1 MRRAHGL
8 RTQGMVLV
16 AVLWTVA
23 ALALVVVGLVHNVRQ
38 EARVLS
44 TQRALAVAG
53 GVGDAA
59 VQLALRQLAV
69 LEAPPTRMLTW
80 PVTYRQTAVAVRVMP
95 LNGLIDLNAAGA
107 PLLAA
112 LYEVAGG
119 LPRNEAQSLAART
132 LAWRAGSAS
141 VRAERFEAVEDLL
154 RVPGVG
160 LELYARLAPLV
171 AADNGGSS
179 GGVNALAAPLEVL
192 QVLAGGRP
200 GTAAR
205 IAAARDAGDAGIDTT
220 DLPAAFLESGAVQRY
235 RIDAS
240 VPLPDGGW
248 LHVAHHVHLGTEPQA
263 RLPWRT
269 FHTEQWVTPV
279 QAPLS

>member
-1 MRRAHGL
+1 MRHANHSRL
-8 RTQGMVLV
+8 QGMVLV

-23 ALALVVVGLVHNVRQ
+23 ALSLLVVGLVHSVRQ

-53 GVGDAA
+53 GIGDAA

-69 LEAPPTRMLTW
+69 LDAPPTRMLTW
-80 PVTYRQTAVAVRVMP
+80 PLAYRQTPVAVRVMP

-112 LYEVAGG
+112 LYAVAGG
-119 LPRNEAQSLAART
+119 LPHHEAQRLAART
-132 LAWRAGSAS
+132 LAWRTGSAGAT
-141 VRAERFEAVEDLL
+141 AERFEAVEDLL
-154 RVPGVG
+154 RVPGIG
-160 LELYARLAPLV
+160 LDLYARVAPLV

-179 GGVNALAAPLEVL
+179 GAVNALAAPLEVL

-200 GTAAR
+200 GIAAR

-235 RIDAS
+235 RIDAR

-248 LHVAHHVHLGTEPQA
+248 LHVAHHVHLGAEPQE

-269 FHTEQWVTPV
+269 FHTEQWVVPV
-279 QAPLS
+279 QAPVS

>member
-1 MRRAHGL
+1 MRHANHSRV
-8 RTQGMVLV
+8 QGMVLV

-23 ALALVVVGLVHNVRQ
+23 ALSLVVVGLVHSVRQ

-44 TQRALAVAG
+44 TQRALALAG

-69 LEAPPTRMLTW
+69 LEAPPTRMLSW
-80 PVTYRQTAVAVRVMP
+80 PLAYRQTPVAVRVMP

-119 LPRNEAQSLAART
+119 LPRNEAQSLAVRT

-154 RVPGVG
+154 RVPGIG
-160 LELYARLAPLV
+160 LDLYLRLAPLV

-179 GGVNALAAPLEVL
+179 GGVNALAAPPEVL
-192 QVLAGGRP
+192 EVLAGGRP
-200 GTAAR
+200 GIAAR

-235 RIDAS
+235 RIDAR

-248 LHVAHHVHLGTEPQA
+248 LHVAHHVHLGAEPQA

-269 FHTEQWVTPV
+269 FHTEQWVVPV
-279 QAPLS
+279 QSPVS

>member
-23 ALALVVVGLVHNVRQ
+23 ALALVVVGLVHGVRQ

-154 RVPGVG
+154 RVPGVD

-200 GTAAR
+200 GIAAR

-269 FHTEQWVTPV
+269 FHTEQWVVPM

>member
-1 MRRAHGL
+1 MRRTHGV

-16 AVLWTVA
+16 AVLWIVA
-23 ALALVVVGLVHNVRQ
+23 ALALIVVGLVHNVRQ

-107 PLLAA
+107 SLLAA

-154 RVPGVG
+154 RVPGVD

-179 GGVNALAAPLEVL
+179 GGVNALAAPLEGL

-200 GTAAR
+200 GIAVR

-235 RIDAS
+235 RIDAR

-269 FHTEQWVTPV
+269 FHTEQWVAPV

>member
-1 MRRAHGL
+1 MQHARR

-16 AVLWTVA
+16 AVLWIVA
-23 ALALVVVGLVHNVRQ
+23 AISLVVVGLMHSVRQ

-69 LEAPPTRMLTW
+69 LDAPPTRMLIW
-80 PVTYRQTAVAVRVMP
+80 PLTYRQTPVAVRVMP

-107 PLLAA
+107 SLLSA

-119 LPRNEAQSLAART
+119 LPRPEAQSLAART

-141 VRAERFEAVEDLL
+141 ARAERFEAVEDLL
-154 RVPGVG
+154 RVPGIG
-160 LELYARLAPLV
+160 LDLHMRLAPLV

-192 QVLAGGRP
+192 EVLAVGRP
-200 GTAAR
+200 GIAAR
-205 IAAARDAGDAGIDTT
+205 VAAARDAGDAGIDIT

-235 RIDAS
+235 RIDAR

-269 FHTEQWVTPV
+269 FHTEQWVAPV
-279 QAPLS
+279 QPPVS

>member
-1 MRRAHGL
+1 MRRTHGD

-80 PVTYRQTAVAVRVMP
+80 PVAYRQTAVAVRVMP

-154 RVPGVG
+154 RVPGVD

-200 GTAAR
+200 GIAAR

-269 FHTEQWVTPV
+269 LHTEQWV
-279 QAPLS
+279 APLQSPVS

>member
-1 MRRAHGL
+1 MRHARRP

-16 AVLWTVA
+16 AVLWIVA
-23 ALALVVVGLVHNVRQ
+23 AISLVVVGLVHSVRQ

-59 VQLALRQLAV
+59 VQLALRQLAG
-69 LEAPPTRMLTW
+69 LDAPPTRMLTW
-80 PVTYRQTAVAVRVMP
+80 PLTYRQTPVAVRVMP

-107 PLLAA
+107 PLLTA

-119 LPRNEAQSLAART
+119 LPRPEAQSLAART
-132 LAWRAGSAS
+132 LAWRAGSAGAT
-141 VRAERFEAVEDLL
+141 AERFEAVEDLL
-154 RVPGVG
+154 RVPGIG
-160 LELYARLAPLV
+160 LDLHARLAPLV

-192 QVLAGGRP
+192 EVLAGGRP
-200 GTAAR
+200 GIAAR

-235 RIDAS
+235 RIEAR

-269 FHTEQWVTPV
+269 FHTEQWVAPA
-279 QAPLS
+279 QAPVS